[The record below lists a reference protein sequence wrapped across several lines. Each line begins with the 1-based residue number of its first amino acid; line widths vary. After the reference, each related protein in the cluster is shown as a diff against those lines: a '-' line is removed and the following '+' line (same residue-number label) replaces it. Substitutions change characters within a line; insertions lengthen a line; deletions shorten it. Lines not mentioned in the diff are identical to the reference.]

1 MTLSEMQ
8 DQLTHLRSLR
18 AEGVRRTK
26 FGDDETEYRSDS
38 ELAAAISDLETR
50 IAAVMKPAR
59 RIIYP
64 RVSKGYGRC

>member
-8 DQLTHLRSLR
+8 DQLVHLRSLR

-38 ELAAAISDLETR
+38 ELAAAIADLETR
-50 IAAVMKPAR
+50 IASAMKPAR
-59 RIIYP
+59 RVIYP
-64 RVSKGYGRC
+64 RVSKGY